1 MFFRSE
7 LAAVSTATTSSLNT
21 CSACSDKVTLSAGDA
36 KSVNATTHVLD
47 PWPPGVND
55 RRIPAS
61 GDRMV
66 RAIERYR
73 RGPAQAVPANSGP
86 AGPPAAAGQEP
97 ERPEPCPARRREQTR
112 AKRPLRWAASRPQIG
127 NGRMRVIVSGL
138 QQVRRHLGDYFRKW
152 RSVFVTG
159 ATAKRGFLPLS
170 LGGCLVMLVSGC
182 GSLSERFVLGA
193 EAVPT
198 TATVEEPADIKYYP
212 SDEPLRMGMEYF
224 GRGNYG
230 LAERYFR
237 DAVEKA
243 PRDATAWTGLAA
255 SYDRL
260 RRFDLADRS
269 YAQAIKLTGETIQL
283 LNNQGYSF
291 MMRGNYVRARQKLQ
305 RAYELDPANP
315 VVINDLALLNES
327 RRFVQRTPEQL

>member
-1 MFFRSE
+1 
-7 LAAVSTATTSSLNT
+7 
-21 CSACSDKVTLSAGDA
+21 
-36 KSVNATTHVLD
+36 
-47 PWPPGVND
+47 
-55 RRIPAS
+55 
-61 GDRMV
+61 
-66 RAIERYR
+66 
-73 RGPAQAVPANSGP
+73 
-86 AGPPAAAGQEP
+86 
-97 ERPEPCPARRREQTR
+97 
-112 AKRPLRWAASRPQIG
+112 
-127 NGRMRVIVSGL
+127 MRVIISGL
-138 QQVRRHLGDYFRKW
+138 RQVRRDLGVHFRKW
-152 RSVFVTG
+152 LGAFVTG
-159 ATAKRGFLPLS
+159 ATMKRVFRPLS
-170 LGGCLVMLVSGC
+170 VGGCIVVLVSGC
-182 GSLSERFVLGA
+182 GSLPEHFVPGG

-198 TATVEEPADIKYYP
+198 TATVEEPADVKYFP

-260 RRFDLADRS
+260 RRFDLADRA

-291 MMRGNYVRARQKLQ
+291 MMRGNFVRARQKLR

-315 VVINDLALLNES
+315 VVINNLTLLNES
-327 RRFVQRTPEQL
+327 RRFIERAPEQL